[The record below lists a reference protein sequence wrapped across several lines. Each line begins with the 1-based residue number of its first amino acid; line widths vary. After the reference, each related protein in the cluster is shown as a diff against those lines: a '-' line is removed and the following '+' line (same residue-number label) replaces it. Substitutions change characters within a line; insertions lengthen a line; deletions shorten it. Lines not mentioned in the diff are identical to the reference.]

1 VAGTGDAALLGRHS
15 ILNLPPLHI
24 TIGHNGGPPLDDGF
38 KWGDAPIATY
48 YAWKRAHTEVWK
60 AIPYNTM
67 VRRVKLAE
75 ALGLTY
81 EEYTLEILFNGRY
94 LQSEDGTRIADIK
107 AARR

>member
-1 VAGTGDAALLGRHS
+1 MNR
-15 ILNLPPLHI
+15 PPLRI

-38 KWGDAPIATY
+38 KWGGAPIATY
-48 YAWKRAHTEVWK
+48 YAWKRARTEVWK

-94 LQSEDGTRIADIK
+94 LQTEDENRIAEIK
-107 AARR
+107 AARP